1 MKKVLI
7 IGGTGT
13 ISTPITNR
21 LVKDKEVELY
31 VLNRG
36 TKNIQLANGV
46 HYLKADIFQKKEIEE
61 LMKDISFDSIINFI
75 VWNKENAKACIDLFK
90 DKTKQ
95 FIYIST
101 VCVLNHE
108 ITCNINEECIR
119 GNMYSDYGREKAEAE
134 ETFLRAYQE
143 FGFPITIVRPTQTYS
158 NERIPLSVKG
168 KGSYSVVSRMLQGK
182 KVIIH
187 GDGQS
192 VWASTHA
199 IDFAKGF
206 CSLVGNNKSIGQI
219 YQIMNNT
226 PHTWD
231 MLYRKL
237 ADLLN
242 VEYKP
247 VYISTELLQHSR
259 QYQFSQS
266 IKGDKHWSNI
276 FDTSKIKRINPEF
289 NCSIQIED
297 GLKMYLD
304 YIEQHPQVKIEEPEF
319 DLWCE
324 ETIAL
329 YEKTSKLFISQ
340 IK

>member
-1 MKKVLI
+1 MA
-7 IGGTGT
+7 
-13 ISTPITNR
+13 S
-21 LVKDKEVELY
+21 
-31 VLNRG
+31 
-36 TKNIQLANGV
+36 Q
-46 HYLKADIFQKKEIEE
+46 
-61 LMKDISFDSIINFI
+61 
-75 VWNKENAKACIDLFK
+75 
-90 DKTKQ
+90 
-95 FIYIST
+95 
-101 VCVLNHE
+101 
-108 ITCNINEECIR
+108 
-119 GNMYSDYGREKAEAE
+119 YGRVHMH
-134 ETFLRAYQE
+134 L
-143 FGFPITIVRPTQTYS
+143 I
-158 NERIPLSVKG
+158 L
-168 KGSYSVVSRMLQGK
+168 
-182 KVIIH
+182 
-187 GDGQS
+187 
-192 VWASTHA
+192 
-199 IDFAKGF
+199 KGF

-237 ADLLN
+237 ANLLN

-329 YEKTSKLFISQ
+329 YEKTSNLFISQ